1 MLSNKEIICPDNL
14 LNVAHKKKGVKAGIV
29 NAGKPLPMQ
38 SVQDAVKENLIEPI
52 FIGDEKEIN
61 KCAQDLKWD
70 ISNYEIIHEPVENNT
85 AMIAAKLA
93 SEQKIKIIVKGHIHT
108 DVLMKEVLKRE
119 YNLLGKTRLSHIWHM
134 TLGKEDKPLIITDG
148 ALNVLPNVK
157 TKLHILKNVI
167 NFSNRIGIERPKVAI
182 LSATEEV
189 LDSVPSSKEAE
200 ELTNLAKKEN
210 LNADVFGPLA
220 FDNSISKKSAAIKG
234 IKNLV
239 AGEAAGLGVS
249 TDKSAAT
256 TKLGKKGVL
265 HGSKTLLMQDEN
277 GQVTEPYSI
286 SAGLDYPGIG
296 PLHAHL
302 FDSNRGE
309 YISVDDDE
317 AMNAG
322 IELSRLEGI
331 IPAIET
337 AHAFSV
343 FDKLDMKGKVVVIN
357 LSGRGDK
364 DLETYIKWGKY

>member
-1 MLSNKEIICPDNL
+1 MLSKKEIICPDNL
-14 LNVAHKKKGVKAGIV
+14 LNVAHEKKGVKAVIV

-93 SEQKIKIIVKGHIHT
+93 SKQKIKIIVKGHIHT

-157 TKLHILKNVI
+157 TKLHNLKNVI
-167 NFSNRIGIERPKVAI
+167 NFSNRIGIEKPKVAI

-234 IKNLV
+234 IHNNV
-239 AGEAAGLGVS
+239 AGMADVLLVPSVETGNGVVKMLIYFCGACAAGVVVG
-249 TDKSAAT
+249 
-256 TKLGKKGVL
+256 
-265 HGSKTLLMQDEN
+265 
-277 GQVTEPYSI
+277 
-286 SAGLDYPGIG
+286 
-296 PLHAHL
+296 
-302 FDSNRGE
+302 
-309 YISVDDDE
+309 
-317 AMNAG
+317 
-322 IELSRLEGI
+322 
-331 IPAIET
+331 
-337 AHAFSV
+337 
-343 FDKLDMKGKVVVIN
+343 GKVPVVITSRSDDAPAR
-357 LSGRGDK
+357 LASIAAAVVALD
-364 DLETYIKWGKY
+364 